1 MLLVKFAIAVLCA
14 VLSTPLFPYN
24 TTSIRKKKCEP
35 LCKYPNSEN
44 FSVLKILIIYIVSLL
59 LFSFSLVFSYE
70 VFTNY
75 DDRQI
80 WYLYLLPAAF
90 PVICQFVFA
99 CVWAKRVYLSK
110 LLPILAIAFL
120 FIIFMPTRNFIL
132 SYQPVANSKIIL
144 PYFDNDNQN
153 FKIATSAETIKFMEI
168 RNRHLICTVDGENS
182 GLGVFIIGLSSDPYN
197 SSEEGNV
204 SYNVKDEYTVET
216 AVSFSFYPCKYEYSV
231 KGPIREHYK
240 SEEIVP
246 LEITIEN
253 QTPYGKFGILRRDG
267 IFAKPQI
274 DYYLR
279 FNMMTGEISEYSEE
293 TIL

>member
-1 MLLVKFAIAVLCA
+1 MLLIKITIAVLCA
-14 VLSTPLFPYN
+14 VLSTPFFPYTIIN
-24 TTSIRKKKCEP
+24 IRKRKNNP
-35 LCKYPNSEN
+35 SCKYPSSEN
-44 FSVLKILIIYIVSLL
+44 FFVLKKLLFCIVSLL
-59 LFSFSLVFSYE
+59 LLSFSFAFSYG
-70 VFTNY
+70 VFTKY

-90 PVICQFVFA
+90 PAICQFVFA
-99 CVWAKRVYLSK
+99 CIWAKREYLSK
-110 LLPILAIAFL
+110 LLPILTIAFL
-120 FIIFMPTRNFIL
+120 FIIFMPYRNLIL
-132 SYQPVANSKIIL
+132 SYQPVANTKIII

-168 RNRHLICTVDGENS
+168 RNRHLICTVDGKNS

-197 SSEEGNV
+197 SSEEDNI
-204 SYNVKDEYTVET
+204 SYDVKDEYTVES

-240 SEEIVP
+240 SEEIIP

-253 QTPYGKFGILRRDG
+253 QTPYGKFAILRRDG

-274 DYYLR
+274 DYYLS
-279 FNMMTGEISEYSEE
+279 FNMVTGEISEYSEE
-293 TIL
+293 TIQ